1 MESVFIACSLFL
13 LFMKGVIY
21 LDNYFNR
28 YLTDQCAKCADWRD
42 GSNGKENGCFAEV
55 SMNCPYL
62 AEKIKA
68 EKEAISEET

>member
-1 MESVFIACSLFL
+1 M
-13 LFMKGVIY
+13 
-21 LDNYFNR
+21 DNYFNR
-28 YLTDQCAKCADWRD
+28 YLTDRCAKCADWRD

-68 EKEAISEET
+68 EKEAIMNDLRELSKDKAEMHVLLG